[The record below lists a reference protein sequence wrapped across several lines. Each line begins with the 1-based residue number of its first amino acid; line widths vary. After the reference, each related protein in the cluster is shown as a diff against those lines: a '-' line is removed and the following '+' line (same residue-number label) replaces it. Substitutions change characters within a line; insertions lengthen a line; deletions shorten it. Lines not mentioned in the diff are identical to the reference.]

1 MYLKTLQRIILV
13 SAIVGLCGC
22 SGFEQIDSEPVQT
35 PVDVVLSVGGVSST
49 KTVYD
54 TESRN
59 FVWTAGDKMSVWAK
73 AQDGSYA
80 LNGQTFNLLTFGGDR
95 SKAYFTATL
104 QSPMDDGT
112 YSYYMTYPLPES
124 VEGTVAKFSVPAVQ
138 DGTASDGVDIIVA
151 EPVTGPALSPLVE
164 AAPIDPDNVLSV
176 SMKHLLHY
184 LRFYI
189 PEGQNVLGEPVKR
202 IEFTMPSPVAG
213 DVSVDVTDPSAA
225 NLSNGKAGMRLDLK
239 TPIEDKD
246 GSAAV
251 AGIFPPSDAYGS
263 EDQMTVTVYSDNK
276 WASLTPF
283 SLSGRT
289 FTAGHQTPV
298 PVKPKE
304 AKPLLWFTLASNNLG
319 EDPQNVKVALPAGEN
334 WPGTNSNVLAF
345 TGEHDGLVKVGDS
358 FVYKADDEESFRN
371 LSSKALTVTYESE
384 SAIVSEDVTLGDLS
398 SGKNSVCSLNCP
410 YLFFEDFSGVEKDFS
425 SNDAYSEWFVS
436 GSKDPKTDFLNG
448 WSAARVGGQVG
459 TAIRI
464 ACRRETRLAN
474 YPARADSPFLSG
486 IKDGKTVDLN
496 VSYDYSMNR
505 EGVAVSQTVYFGY
518 TDKSGGIKS
527 GDDSG
532 TYPES
537 FVIDE
542 TTGSYSNIDHTAN
555 VVLSGMKSSYRLSW
569 RTVSDDNWSG
579 YFSTCWLYLDN
590 IKVKIKK

>member
-49 KTVYD
+49 RTAYD
-54 TESRN
+54 TGSRN

-104 QSPMDDGT
+104 QSPMYEGT

-213 DVSVDVTDPSAA
+213 DVSVDVTDPSTA

-276 WASLTPF
+276 WATLTPF

-334 WPGTNSNVLAF
+334 WPGTNSNVIAF
-345 TGEHDGLVKVGDS
+345 TGEHDGLVKVGDT
-358 FVYKADDEESFRN
+358 FVYKADDEESFLN

-384 SAIVSEDVTLGDLS
+384 SAIVSENVTLGDLS

-410 YLFFEDFSGVEKDFS
+410 YLFFEDFSGVEYFS
-425 SNDAYSEWFVS
+425 SDDDYDWTSA
-436 GSKDPKTDFLNG
+436 GSKNPHYFLDG
-448 WSAARVGGQVG
+448 WSGARIGAQTA

-464 ACRRETRLAN
+464 ACRRETGLAN
-474 YPARADSPFLSG
+474 YPARVDSPFLSG
-486 IKDGKTVDLN
+486 LKNGKV
-496 VSYDYSMNR
+496 VSLDIEYDYSMSR
-505 EGVAVSQTVYFGY
+505 EGTPKISQTVYFGY
-518 TDKSGGIKS
+518 TNKSGGFKS
-527 GDDSG
+527 GDKTGNFPINFS
-532 TYPES
+532 
-537 FVIDE
+537 INE
-542 TTGSYSNIDHTAN
+542 TTGSYSVIDHVAEAT
-555 VVLSGMKSSYRLSW
+555 LSKISAPVRLCW
-569 RTVSDDNWSG
+569 RTVPETDWGANNN
-579 YFSTCWLYLDN
+579 TCWLYLDN